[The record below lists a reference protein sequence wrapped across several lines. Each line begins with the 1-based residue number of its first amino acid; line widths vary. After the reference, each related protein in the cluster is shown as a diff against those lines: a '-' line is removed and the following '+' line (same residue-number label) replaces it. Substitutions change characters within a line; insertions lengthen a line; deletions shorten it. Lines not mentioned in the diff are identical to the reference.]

1 MSQDPDFVA
10 RLATLMAHYHL
21 SASALADA
29 IGVQRSGISHLVS
42 GRNKPGLDFILK
54 LSERFPEVNLYWLL
68 KGEGPFL
75 REDAQNTPTTIP
87 TPAVPTPTTALAP
100 QPTADSL
107 AASDELLVLYPD
119 GTYQRYRPK

>member
-1 MSQDPDFVA
+1 MSQDPDFVG

-54 LSERFPEVNLYWLL
+54 LHERFPEVNLYWLL
-68 KGEGPFL
+68 KGEGDFL
-75 REDAQNTPTTIP
+75 RNENEAQTQVVPGTPLP
-87 TPAVPTPTTALAP
+87 DPVMTPADTPDIGNPTDAII
-100 QPTADSL
+100 
-107 AASDELLVLYPD
+107 VLYPD
-119 GTYQRYRPK
+119 GTYQRYHPK

>member
-1 MSQDPDFVA
+1 MPQEPDFVA

-75 REDAQNTPTTIP
+75 RDDIQHAPTIP
-87 TPAVPTPTTALAP
+87 TPALPAPETTLTPEFTG
-100 QPTADSL
+100 DSL
-107 AASDELLVLYPD
+107 AATDELLVLYPD
-119 GTYQRYRPK
+119 GTYQRYRPR

>member
-1 MSQDPDFVA
+1 MPQEPDFVA

-75 REDAQNTPTTIP
+75 RDDIQHAPTIP
-87 TPAVPTPTTALAP
+87 APALPAPGTALAP
-100 QPTADSL
+100 EPTGDSL
-107 AASDELLVLYPD
+107 AATDELLVLYPD
-119 GTYQRYRPK
+119 GTYKRYRSR